1 MEVDTLDL
9 ADNTEGND
17 SINESINDSINEE
30 SVENEESVVDEE
42 EEQQEVESQDTSGI
56 LQDLSRAY
64 STNKKITIKLP
75 SPIDPQTPEISK
87 TFREFWLLRPPPAG
101 FAKVNGSH
109 HKLHQEPAPLPRV
122 VHNNLLTGL
131 SSSQA
136 QELRD
141 LRQLLNNPFAR
152 HNMPTRPFIRN
163 PASGDQQPQQDSHQ
177 GNPPKDKYT
186 KGNSTFNFGE
196 SKPIYSIYR
205 SP

>member
-109 HKLHQEPAPLPRV
+109 HKLHQAPHRPLKER
-122 VHNNLLTGL
+122 TG
-131 SSSQA
+131 
-136 QELRD
+136 
-141 LRQLLNNPFAR
+141 NC
-152 HNMPTRPFIRN
+152 RN
-163 PASGDQQPQQDSHQ
+163 R
-177 GNPPKDKYT
+177 
-186 KGNSTFNFGE
+186 NF
-196 SKPIYSIYR
+196 
-205 SP
+205 